1 MENPVNPDQ
10 PIEETETA
18 NPPHKRGNPRSYSV
32 YRMIQSVIIIAATM
46 ATLFTFWN
54 PHSFFSIQNSIPQ
67 LPTPANAS
75 SSSSSAS
82 RIRIGIQV
90 GHYDHNEGFTCPD
103 GIKEVDVDY
112 VIANKISLLLGASQ
126 INAEVLNEYDL
137 NLINYKADALI
148 SIHTRSCTDPNAAA
162 SGFTLGTSISA
173 KETEKTNLLA
183 ACVAEQYAKNT
194 GLAFSYQVIPDDQ
207 VNSHTF
213 LDINPQT
220 PAVQIEAG
228 SLAVDRGILLEGS
241 DRAANGITAGILC
254 YLKSQELMK

>member
-1 MENPVNPDQ
+1 MDKQTNPDQ
-10 PIEETETA
+10 PIEETEAALPLHTS
-18 NPPHKRGNPRSYSV
+18 KNPRSYSV
-32 YRMIQSVIIIAATM
+32 FRLIQSVIIIAVTM

-54 PHSFFSIQNSIPQ
+54 PHSFFSSQNSISL
-67 LPTPANAS
+67 LPTPANANS
-75 SSSSSAS
+75 SSSSTN

-90 GHYDHNEGFTCPD
+90 GHYKHNEGSTCPD

-126 INAEVLNEYDL
+126 ISAEVLNEYDL

-148 SIHTRSCTDPNAAA
+148 SIHTRSCTDSSAAA
-162 SGFTLGTSISA
+162 SGFNLGTSISA
-173 KETEKTNLLA
+173 KETEKTNSLA
-183 ACVAEQYAKNT
+183 
-194 GLAFSYQVIPDDQ
+194 YQVIPDDL

-228 SLAVDRGILLEGS
+228 SLAVDRSILLEGS

-254 YLKSQELMK
+254 YLKIQGLMK